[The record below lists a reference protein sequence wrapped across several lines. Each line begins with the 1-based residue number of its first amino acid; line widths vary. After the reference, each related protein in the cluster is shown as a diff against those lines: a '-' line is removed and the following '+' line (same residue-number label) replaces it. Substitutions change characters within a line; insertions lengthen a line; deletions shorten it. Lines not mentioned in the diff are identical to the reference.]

1 MELSNTI
8 HTQCTRKR
16 TLNAII
22 HTAIHNVHSHTSHSH
37 NKFKQTRDRQQ
48 HPGPLMAILPLL
60 SFTEKYWRSQKIW
73 YVYCPLQWLAL
84 SWIYP
89 LSWVSLWVSSRTH
102 SFVMGRTSSESRSR
116 TRAERTR
123 SSCPLYVSMMR
134 PTGQLLRGVLF
145 AITRTKSFS
154 WTFLWVPCHWV
165 RWMRDDRYSLVHR
178 FQNTSA
184 RYCTWRHFFLWN
196 MSFSLNNPGGMLA
209 GRWISRWLGVSGSRS
224 LGSSEI
230 GVSGLLFTIPS
241 AITNNVV
248 SISLV
253 GTCSVIIANR
263 TRRTVLIC
271 RSQTPPMCDAAGG
284 LNIQRMPRCP
294 KTSCI
299 LSWFHA
305 SSSFL
310 SSRSAPTKFVP
321 LSDRISLGLSSS
333 CYESVQTVYKGI
345 CIHSFCSLY
354 MYCPSGKTGEQATI
368 SFLTSPAP
376 FDRKGPKVVNSYIGE
391 RRFVQSYS
399 IWWEV
404 SFLLLTW
411 PCISS
416 PTRNTGSYNSLDQRR
431 SSYDPIFLT

>member
-1 MELSNTI
+1 MTKPKSRPYKGWSVLSVSGPDWPKTRRADWPISVVLIGQNHGSHQSPLMELSNTI

-224 LGSSEI
+224 LGLSEI

-310 SSRSAPTKFVP
+310 SSRSAPTKFVL
-321 LSDRISLGLSSS
+321 LSDGISWGSPLRAMNL
-333 CYESVQTVYKGI
+333 YKQFIKESVSIVSAVSI
-345 CIHSFCSLY
+345 CIALVARQVNRQPYRFSRPRPL
-354 MYCPSGKTGEQATI
+354 
-368 SFLTSPAP
+368 LTA
-376 FDRKGPKVVNSYIGE
+376 KGPK
-391 RRFVQSYS
+391 
-399 IWWEV
+399 
-404 SFLLLTW
+404 
-411 PCISS
+411 
-416 PTRNTGSYNSLDQRR
+416 
-431 SSYDPIFLT
+431 